1 MDKTESCNETV
12 LQRPTAVE
20 LNAAWP
26 RHRMICGEFFRI
38 LSPLEQP
45 ERLTETGWQPI
56 DYVGEE

>member
-1 MDKTESCNETV
+1 
-12 LQRPTAVE
+12 
-20 LNAAWP
+20 
-26 RHRMICGEFFRI
+26 MICGEFFRI